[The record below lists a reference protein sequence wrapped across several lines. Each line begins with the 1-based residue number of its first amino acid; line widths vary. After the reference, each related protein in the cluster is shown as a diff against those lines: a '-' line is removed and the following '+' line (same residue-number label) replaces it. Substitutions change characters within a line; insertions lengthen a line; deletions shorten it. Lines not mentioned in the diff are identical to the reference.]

1 VEKDKIVSLFE
12 IESTTTMTSGLV
24 RGSNVTGNVP
34 KYLVI
39 PEERSE
45 QLSRKLKSP
54 MFAER
59 FEVDTWKILY
69 FDSLRGNYKKLKNAT
84 ISVEDLVDKKVK
96 PALIHEAAASYNLF
110 ENNETIQLVEEEEA

>member
-1 VEKDKIVSLFE
+1 
-12 IESTTTMTSGLV
+12 MTSGLV
-24 RGSNVTGNVP
+24 RGSNVIGNVP

-45 QLSRKLKSP
+45 QLNRKLKSP

-59 FEVDTWKILY
+59 FEIDTWKILY

-84 ISVEDLVDKKVK
+84 VSVVDLIDKKVK
-96 PALIHEAAASYNLF
+96 PTLIREAAASYNLF
-110 ENNETIQLVEEEEA
+110 ENNETIQPIEIED